1 MDEEQKKQVAIF
13 RFGVISDFV
22 SPTRLDWGERARLLT
37 EKCARQWQIPF
48 SNRTR
53 LSPATIR
60 SWLRAYEKGGQRLES
75 LYPHSRNDRGEAR
88 ALDQE
93 TTLALLGLRRE
104 MPTAPVQTL
113 IRTAQQRGVVDDEQ
127 HLAEST
133 VWRLLKREGLMQRT
147 EQAAVD
153 RRRFEAALPND
164 LWQSDVM
171 HGPAVSVDGK
181 NRKAYLIAF
190 IDDMSRLICYAQ
202 FYLSENLNCYLDALR
217 QALLTRGLPRK
228 LYVDNGPAF
237 RSFHLHQITASL
249 GIALIHAKP
258 YQPQGKGKVERFFRT
273 VRSDFLPAVRAKTL
287 NDLNTA
293 LDGWLRD
300 VYHNRQHRSTGQTPL
315 ARYAAHCECVRA
327 APKDLPDHFRQ
338 QARRRV
344 AKDRTVS
351 LAGRLYEAPIAL
363 IGKQITLLHHAQD
376 LARVEARYEGKS
388 YGTLTVVDLNVNCY
402 VQREKDTVKI
412 HTQPRPLSGG
422 KLPFAGKKEEN
433 R

>member
-1 MDEEQKKQVAIF
+1 MNDEQKKQVAIF

-22 SPTRLDWGERARLLT
+22 SPTRLDWGERARLLKQ
-37 EKCARQWQIPF
+37 KCERQWQIPF

-53 LSPATIR
+53 LCPGTVRAWI
-60 SWLRAYEKGGQRLES
+60 RAYEKSGQQLES
-75 LYPHSRNDRGEAR
+75 LYPHSRTDRGQAR
-88 ALDQE
+88 ALDPE
-93 TTLALLGLRRE
+93 ASLALIGLRRE
-104 MPTAPVQTL
+104 MPRAPVHTV
-113 IRTAQQRGVVDDEQ
+113 IRTAQQRGAVDAEQ
-127 HLAEST
+127 YLAEST
-133 VWRLLKREGLMQRT
+133 VWRLFKREGLMQPS

-153 RRRFEAALPND
+153 RRRFEAELPND

-190 IDDMSRLICYAQ
+190 IDDMSRLICHAQ

-258 YQPQGKGKVERFFRT
+258 YQPQGKGKIERFFRT
-273 VRSDFLPAVRAKTL
+273 VRSDFLPTVNAKTL
-287 NDLNTA
+287 SDLNTA
-293 LDGWLRD
+293 LDRWLRE
-300 VYHNRQHRSTGQTPL
+300 VYHNREHRSIGQTPL

-351 LAGRLYEAPIAL
+351 LAGRLFEAPITL
-363 IGKQITLLHHAQD
+363 IGKQITLFYHPHD
-376 LARVEARYEGKS
+376 PARIEARCEGKS
-388 YGTLTVVDLNVNCY
+388 YGMLRVVDLNVNCQ
-402 VQREKDTVKI
+402 VKREKDTVTI
-412 HTQPRPLSGG
+412 HTPARPLTSGL
-422 KLPFAGKKEEN
+422 LPFAAGKGEKS
-433 R
+433 

>member
-22 SPTRLDWGERARLLT
+22 SPTRLGWGERARLLG

-113 IRTAQQRGVVDDEQ
+113 IRTAQQRGVVDGEQ
-127 HLAEST
+127 HLAQST

-171 HGPAVSVDGK
+171 HGPAVSVEGK

-190 IDDMSRLICYAQ
+190 IDDMSRLICHAQ

-273 VRSDFLPAVRAKTL
+273 VRQDFLPAVRAKTL
-287 NDLNTA
+287 TDLNEA
-293 LDGWLRD
+293 LDAWVRE
-300 VYHNRQHRSTGQTPL
+300 VYHNREHRSTGQTPL
-315 ARYAAHCECVRA
+315 GRYAAHCECVRA
-327 APKDLPDHFRQ
+327 APKDLQDHFRQ

-344 AKDRTVS
+344 AKDRTVA

-422 KLPFAGKKEEN
+422 KLPFAGKKEKK
-433 R
+433 

>member
-22 SPTRLDWGERARLLT
+22 SPARLDWGERARLLK

-48 SNRTR
+48 STRTR
-53 LSPATIR
+53 LSAPTIR
-60 SWLRAYEKGGQRLES
+60 SWIRAYERGGQRLEAI
-75 LYPHSRNDRGEAR
+75 YPRSRSDRGAGR

-93 TTLALLGLRRE
+93 TTLALIGLRRE
-104 MPTAPVQTL
+104 MPSATVKSL
-113 IRTAQQRGVVDDEQ
+113 IRTAQQRGVVDCEQ

-133 VWRLLKREGLMQRT
+133 LWRLLKREGLMERS
-147 EQAAVD
+147 EPAAAD
-153 RRRFEAALPND
+153 RRRFEAQLPND

-171 HGPAVSVDGK
+171 HGPSVTVQGK

-190 IDDMSRLICYAQ
+190 IDDMSRLVCHAQ
-202 FYLSENLNCYLDALR
+202 FYLSETLNSYLDALR

-237 RSFHLHQITASL
+237 RSFHLHQICASL

-258 YQPQGKGKVERFFRT
+258 YQPQGKGKIERFFRT
-273 VRSDFLPAVRAKTL
+273 VRSDFLPTLRAKTL
-287 NDLNTA
+287 ADLNTA
-293 LDGWLRD
+293 LDRWLREL
-300 VYHNRQHRSTGQTPL
+300 YHNREHRSTGQTPL

-344 AKDRTVS
+344 AKDRSVA
-351 LAGRLYEAPIAL
+351 LAGRLFEAPIAL
-363 IGKQITLLHHAQD
+363 IGKQITLFYHPHD

-388 YGTLTVVDLNVNCY
+388 YGLLTVVDLNVNCQ
-402 VQREKDTVKI
+402 VKRQKDTVKI
-412 HTQPRPLSGG
+412 HTSPRPLSGG
-422 KLPFAGKKEEN
+422 QLPLAADKEQKS
-433 R
+433 

>member
-1 MDEEQKKQVAIF
+1 MNDEQKKQVAIF

-22 SPTRLDWGERARLLT
+22 SPTRLAWGERARLLE

-48 SNRTR
+48 STRTR
-53 LSPATIR
+53 LSVATIR
-60 SWLRAYEKGGQRLES
+60 SWIRAYEKGGQQLEA
-75 LYPHSRNDRGEAR
+75 LYPHSRSDRGQAR

-93 TTLALLGLRRE
+93 TTLALLGLRRQ
-104 MPTAPVQTL
+104 MPTAPVQNL
-113 IRTAQQRGVVDDEQ
+113 IRIAQQRGVVDCEQ

-147 EQAAVD
+147 EHSAVD
-153 RRRFEAALPND
+153 RRRFEAQLPND

-171 HGPAVSVDGK
+171 HGPTVLAQGK

-190 IDDMSRLICYAQ
+190 IDDMSRLICHGQ

-237 RSFHLHQITASL
+237 RSLHLHQITASL
-249 GIALIHAKP
+249 GIALIHARP

-273 VRSDFLPAVRAKTL
+273 VRSDFLPAVRTQSL
-287 NDLNTA
+287 TDLNEA
-293 LDGWLRD
+293 LDAWLRN
-300 VYHNRQHRSTGQTPL
+300 VYHNREHRSTGQTPL

-327 APKDLPDHFRQ
+327 APKDLSDHFRQ

-344 AKDRTVS
+344 AKDRTVA
-351 LAGRLYEAPIAL
+351 LAGRLFEAPIAL
-363 IGKQITLLHHAQD
+363 IGKQISLFYHPHD
-376 LARVEARYEGKS
+376 PARVEARYEGKS
-388 YGTLTVVDLNVNCY
+388 YGMLTVVDLNVNCH

-412 HTQPRPLSGG
+412 HTEPRALSSGQ
-422 KLPFAGKKEEN
+422 LPFADKKEEN
-433 R
+433 

>member
-104 MPTAPVQTL
+104 MPTAPVKTL

>member
-104 MPTAPVQTL
+104 MPTAPVKTL

-344 AKDRTVS
+344 AKDRTVA

-422 KLPFAGKKEEN
+422 KLPFAGKKEKK
-433 R
+433 

>member
-22 SPTRLDWGERARLLT
+22 SPTRLGWGERARLLG
-37 EKCARQWQIPF
+37 EKCTRQWQIPF

-113 IRTAQQRGVVDDEQ
+113 IRTAQQRGVVDGEQ

-171 HGPAVSVDGK
+171 HGPAVSVEGK

-190 IDDMSRLICYAQ
+190 IDDMSRLICHAQ

-273 VRSDFLPAVRAKTL
+273 LRQDFLPAVRAKTL
-287 NDLNTA
+287 TDLNEA
-293 LDGWLRD
+293 LDAWVRE
-300 VYHNRQHRSTGQTPL
+300 VYHNREHRSTGQTPL
-315 ARYAAHCECVRA
+315 GRYAAHCECVRA
-327 APKDLPDHFRQ
+327 APKDLQDHFRQ

-344 AKDRTVS
+344 AKDRTVA

-422 KLPFAGKKEEN
+422 KLPFAGKKEKK
-433 R
+433 

>member
-1 MDEEQKKQVAIF
+1 MNEEKKNQVAIF

-22 SPTRLDWGERARLLT
+22 SPTRLGWGERARLLN

-48 SNRTR
+48 SHRTR

-60 SWLRAYEKGGQRLES
+60 SWLRAYEKGGQRLEA
-75 LYPHSRNDRGEAR
+75 LYPHSRSDRGQAR
-88 ALDQE
+88 ALDPE
-93 TTLALLGLRRE
+93 TTLALLRMRRE
-104 MPTAPVQTL
+104 MPHAPVKTL
-113 IRTAQQRGVVDDEQ
+113 IRTARQRGVVDPEQ
-127 HLAEST
+127 YLAEST
-133 VWRLLKREGLMQRT
+133 LWRLLKREGLMERA
-147 EQAAVD
+147 EHAAVD
-153 RRRFEAALPND
+153 RRRFEAQLPND

-171 HGPAVSVDGK
+171 HGPAVAVDGK

-190 IDDMSRLICYAQ
+190 IDDMSRLICHAQ

-258 YQPQGKGKVERFFRT
+258 YQPQGKGKIERFFRT
-273 VRSDFLPAVRAKTL
+273 VRSDFLPTVQAQSLV
-287 NDLNTA
+287 DLNTA
-293 LDGWLRD
+293 LDRWLREL
-300 VYHNRQHRSTGQTPL
+300 YHNREHRSTGQTPL

-351 LAGRLYEAPIAL
+351 LAGRLFEAPIAL
-363 IGKQITLLHHAQD
+363 IAKQINLFYHAHD
-376 LARVEARYEGKS
+376 PARVEARYEGKS
-388 YGTLTVVDLNVNCY
+388 YGLLTAVDLNVNCQ
-402 VQREKDTVKI
+402 VKREKDTLKI
-412 HTQPRPLSGG
+412 HTPPRTLSGG
-422 KLPFAGKKEEN
+422 QLPFAGNKEKK
-433 R
+433 